1 MRHLLLQSSSAA
13 DVNGNQEGYMKKA
26 YFLPV
31 VLAAAL
37 AGGCQ
42 GKNRDQAAV
51 SPAGSGAVGT
61 SGETADVS
69 GADRDFV
76 RDASIAN
83 LAEIDLGRMALD
95 RAADANVKKF
105 AQMMVDDHTKANREL
120 QTVAS
125 RHHIEI
131 PSQVDDKHR
140 DKAEDLSKKQGAD
153 FDRAFADAM
162 VDGHQDVVDKLESR
176 IDKKNASDWKAK
188 NYDPATGKKLEAKG
202 EAMTILP
209 EKSDNPVTM
218 SINEWAATT
227 YPVAYAHLQAAKDLQ
242 KGVQRRSTNP

>member
-1 MRHLLLQSSSAA
+1 
-13 DVNGNQEGYMKKA
+13 MKKA

-42 GKNRDQAAV
+42 GKDRDRAAAP
-51 SPAGSGAVGT
+51 PAGSGAVGT
-61 SGETADVS
+61 SGETADVK
-69 GADRDFV
+69 GTDRDFV

-83 LAEIDLGRMALD
+83 MAEIDLGRMALD
-95 RAADANVKKF
+95 RAGDADVKKF
-105 AQMMVDDHTKANREL
+105 ARMMVDDHTKANNDL
-120 QTVAS
+120 QSVAS
-125 RHHIEI
+125 RHHIDI
-131 PSQVDDKHR
+131 PAQVDDKHR
-140 DKAEDLSKKQGAD
+140 EKSQDLSKKQGPD

-176 IDKKNASDWKAK
+176 VDKSNVSDWKAK
-188 NYDPATGKKLEAKG
+188 NYDPATGKKLEGKG

-209 EKSDNPVTM
+209 EKSDNPVTV
-218 SINEWAATT
+218 SINEWAAKT

-242 KGVQRRSTNP
+242 KGVKRRSTNP